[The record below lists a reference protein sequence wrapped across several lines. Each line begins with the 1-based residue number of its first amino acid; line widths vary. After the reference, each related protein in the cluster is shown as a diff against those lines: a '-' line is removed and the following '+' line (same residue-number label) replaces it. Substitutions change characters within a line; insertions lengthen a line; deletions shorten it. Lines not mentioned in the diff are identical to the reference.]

1 MCPKSV
7 YSCRKWPVS
16 TPIFSVFIMD
26 KNRFNI
32 LVPSLQRNYKETNS
46 RNISKIFHENKDSD
60 LRRTGKTIYFRE
72 KNKDSIIEILMA
84 KPGNQDI
91 HRNTRSRLLIKCF
104 FRKLFLSFLSKVT
117 SATKQFPKMCHQW
130 HWLRIFL
137 FRKKVMFCSRNIQ
150 VFIFLTIP

>member
-16 TPIFSVFIMD
+16 TPGSDFQLNGLYIFSVFIMD

-72 KNKDSIIEILMA
+72 KN
-84 KPGNQDI
+84 
-91 HRNTRSRLLIKCF
+91 
-104 FRKLFLSFLSKVT
+104 
-117 SATKQFPKMCHQW
+117 
-130 HWLRIFL
+130 
-137 FRKKVMFCSRNIQ
+137 
-150 VFIFLTIP
+150 